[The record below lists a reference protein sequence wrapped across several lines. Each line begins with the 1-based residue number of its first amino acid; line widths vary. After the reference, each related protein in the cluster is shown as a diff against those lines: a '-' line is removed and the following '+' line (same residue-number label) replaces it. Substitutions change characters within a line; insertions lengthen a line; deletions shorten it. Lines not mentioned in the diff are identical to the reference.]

1 MNTSRPASGAR
12 RPVPRLPWVPIAIT
26 ALVVIGALFATPPVR
41 DAATLQRVAEVTL
54 SFSPAYLVLSPL
66 WDLLDHL
73 TLLTVPQH
81 IALLLSL
88 LALLG
93 AWRWLRGRRRG
104 NTGLPPRSFA
114 RAAVAEVLA
123 VAGFLAAFLGLYAY
137 GAIGPRPMAEL
148 VRGEQTVLAV
158 DVHAHTR
165 HSHDGR
171 PGWTAEDVRQWHAAA
186 GFDAVYI
193 SDHRTYDGLIE
204 ALGNNPQVAGE
215 RTIVLPALEAV
226 YRGEHVNILSAGRKY
241 TGLTTDDLR
250 DVDTLA
256 VAFASV
262 IPGAEPVLVQTF
274 PGDFDEITPATG
286 PGTAGI
292 RAIEIIDGAPRGL
305 RQTRANRHR
314 IVRLADSLDI
324 ALVAGSN
331 NHGWGRTAPGWTLF
345 RVPGWQTMSGATLA
359 DNLERHIRSGGHE
372 ATRVVERVGT
382 ETEGLSLALTLP
394 ALTWRMMS
402 TLTLP
407 QRVSWLV
414 WTWLVAAVIAMAQ
427 RRRLARAA

>member
-1 MNTSRPASGAR
+1 MSTSRTASGAAR
-12 RPVPRLPWVPIAIT
+12 RLPRLPWIPVATTGLLI
-26 ALVVIGALFATPPVR
+26 IGALLAVPPVR
-41 DAATLQRVAEVTL
+41 DVVTLQQVPEVRL
-54 SFSPAYLVLSPL
+54 VFSPAYLVLSPL

-93 AWRWLRGRRRG
+93 AWRWRRAHRRRVAG
-104 NTGLPPRSFA
+104 QPRRTLA
-114 RAAVAEVLA
+114 RAVVSELLA
-123 VAGFLAAFLGLYAY
+123 VAAFLLVFVALYAY
-137 GAIGPRPMAEL
+137 GAVGPRPMAEL
-148 VRGEQTVLAV
+148 VRGEQTILAV

-171 PGWTAEDVRQWHAAA
+171 PGWSAEDVRQWHAAS
-186 GFDAVYI
+186 GYDAVYI

-204 ALGNNPQVAGE
+204 AQGNNPRQAGD

-256 VAFASV
+256 VTLASV

-274 PGDFDEITPATG
+274 PGDFDEITPAAG

-314 IVRLADSLDI
+314 IARLADSLDI
-324 ALVAGSN
+324 TLVAGSN

-345 RVPGWQTMSGATLA
+345 RVPGWQGMSAATLA
-359 DNLERHIRSGGHE
+359 DNLERQIRLGGRG

-382 ETEGLSLALTLP
+382 ETEGMSLVLTLP
-394 ALTWRMMS
+394 ALAWRIMT
-402 TLTLP
+402 TLTPP
-407 QRVSWLV
+407 QRIAWLV
-414 WTWLVAAVIAMAQ
+414 WTWLAVAGIALA
-427 RRRLARAA
+427 RRRRMARAA